1 MGFVPLELAALASR
15 RAVGLRV
22 ANEGRG
28 EAGQRV
34 WLGVIDNPFGRTEA
48 EERLSLA
55 RHRNI
60 VRAQARDSFN
70 GGATWDTIAASLKA
84 DNPAYIPEDLRQ
96 HYRL

>member
-1 MGFVPLELAALASR
+1 MNWPRWLPGGPWASESLT
-15 RAVGLRV
+15 RA
-22 ANEGRG
+22 
-28 EAGQRV
+28 EAKQGSV
-34 WLGVIDNPFGRTEA
+34 FGWGVIDNPFGRTEA